1 LNVVADPW
9 LPVGFKLPDGNVCR
23 GALNEGPE
31 WQIVETA
38 DGGRAL
44 LARSGLVDRWRR
56 EGLLD
61 AAALNAVKFGDADLA
76 VFTSAPRFAL
86 YGLQDAPSPANHSE
100 AKAFAVSL
108 RESRH
113 RCQGASF
120 HDGVYVERISRI
132 LPSWSLSGGEPDDL
146 VLGRWL
152 SGGVRVST
160 NAFRRLAS
168 LLSWLPSEELRD
180 LVKSAGL
187 AVSDEDVAIP
197 ARGGPSDAVGAVE
210 LGKEPSVKRETGRQA
225 EFRLPGR
232 ERLESFFRE
241 HVIDIVEHGER
252 YKALGVEFPS
262 PIALYG
268 PPGSGKTFA
277 VERLVEY
284 LGWPCFS
291 IDSSTIGSPYIHE
304 TGKKIAK
311 AFEDALK
318 SSPAVI
324 VIDEME
330 SFLAD
335 RQMGGGQGLHHVEE
349 VAEFLRRIPEAIKNH
364 VLLVGMTN
372 RIEMIDPAI
381 LRRGRFDNV
390 IQVDMPSADEVRNLV
405 ASLLATL
412 PCDSTVNVGPLVAR
426 LEGRPLSD
434 AAFAIREA
442 GRLAAKQGRDRVSQE
457 SLLGAVASLPERATG
472 DASSRP
478 IGFSKA

>member
-1 LNVVADPW
+1 MVADPW

-31 WQIVETA
+31 WQIVETT

-44 LARSGLVDRWRR
+44 LARRGLVDRWTR

-61 AAALNAVKFGDADLA
+61 AAAFHAVKFGVADLA

-86 YGLQDAPSPANHSE
+86 YGLQDAPSPANRSE

-108 RESRH
+108 RESRR

-132 LPSWSLSGGEPDDL
+132 LPSWSLSEGEPDDL

-160 NAFRRLAS
+160 NAFRRLTS
-168 LLSWLPSEELRD
+168 LLSWLPSQELRG
-180 LVKSAGL
+180 LVTSAGL
-187 AVSDEDVAIP
+187 AVSDDDVAVP
-197 ARGGPSDAVGAVE
+197 VRGGPGDAAGAAE
-210 LGKEPSVKRETGRQA
+210 LGKEPAVKREAGRLA

-241 HVIDIVEHGER
+241 HVIDIIEHAGR
-252 YKALGVEFPS
+252 YKALGIEFPS

-277 VERLVEY
+277 VERVVEY
-284 LGWPCFS
+284 LGWPCFT

-311 AFEDALK
+311 AFDDALK
-318 SSPAVI
+318 ASPAVI

-349 VAEFLRRIPEAIKNH
+349 MAEFLRRIPEAIKNH

-381 LRRGRFDNV
+381 LRRGRFDHV
-390 IQVDMPSADEVRNLV
+390 IEVDMPSAAEVR
-405 ASLLATL
+405 SLLAALLIGL
-412 PCDSTVNVGPLVAR
+412 PCDANVNVEPLVAR
-426 LEGRPLSD
+426 LAGRPLSD
-434 AAFAIREA
+434 AAFSVREA
-442 GRLAAKQGRDRVSQE
+442 GRIAAKQGGDRVSQE
-457 SLLGAVASLPERATG
+457 SLLVAVASLPEHATG
-472 DASSRP
+472 DAASRP
-478 IGFSKA
+478 IGFSKT